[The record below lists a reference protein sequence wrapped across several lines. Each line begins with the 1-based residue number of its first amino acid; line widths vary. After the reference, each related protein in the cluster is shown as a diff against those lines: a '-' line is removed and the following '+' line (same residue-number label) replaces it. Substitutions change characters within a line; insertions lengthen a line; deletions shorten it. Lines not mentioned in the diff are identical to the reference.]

1 MSDHA
6 WWTPARRKLYGRPTV
21 NGMTCQICG
30 RRCQEAERERDE
42 AVAAEAQDLAG
53 ASLCLTQET
62 RTNRE
67 SRAKRLAEAE
77 RRAVATEQ
85 GAA

>member
-30 RRCQEAERERDE
+30 RRCQEAERERDAGVALLRDVAQSGVAWKTRDYVVAQIDRATWD
-42 AVAAEAQDLAG
+42 AV
-53 ASLCLTQET
+53 
-62 RTNRE
+62 
-67 SRAKRLAEAE
+67 
-77 RRAVATEQ
+77 RRIGGRQ
-85 GAA
+85 